1 MTKISKVDLK
11 AITAILGDVENGL
24 STRELTDILVK
35 CGFYIRFSKK
45 GKLETL
51 FQTLAIR
58 QVKDGNRRAI
68 LAFLRTAMAPD
79 THKNNKMRFDALRS
93 KLNDHLLFLK
103 LEVTYDGKLRNTD
116 TSIIDNGTKSIFRA
130 SFTMTTVAFCIAWI
144 LSAANAG
151 MIWPKGLDFSILSI
165 LSLIGINI
173 AASLVLFLAI
183 ILYEHTPE
191 TMRRIVG
198 LVVRLGW

>member
-1 MTKISKVDLK
+1 M
-11 AITAILGDVENGL
+11 
-24 STRELTDILVK
+24 R
-35 CGFYIRFSKK
+35 IRYSISKK

-51 FQTLAIR
+51 FRTSAAR

-116 TSIIDNGTKSIFRA
+116 TSIIGNDTKSIFRA
-130 SFTMTTVAFCIAWI
+130 SFTMTTVAFFIAWI

-151 MIWPKGLDFSILSI
+151 MIWPKVLEFSILSI

-173 AASLVLFLAI
+173 AAVLVLFLTI
-183 ILYEHTPE
+183 MLYEHTPE

-198 LVVRLGW
+198 LIFRVGW